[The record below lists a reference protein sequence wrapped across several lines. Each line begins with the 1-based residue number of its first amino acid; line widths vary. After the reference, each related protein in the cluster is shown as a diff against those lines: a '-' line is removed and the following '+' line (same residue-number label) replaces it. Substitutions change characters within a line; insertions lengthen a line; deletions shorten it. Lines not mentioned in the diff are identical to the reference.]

1 MITWLLAHLYH
12 KIQRVNLTYSKA
24 FVCGLVAILS
34 IQFVY
39 PMLMGLG
46 TFPIVGLS
54 MPLVGG
60 TMTSSVL
67 ALGALGC
74 TLGVL
79 RYGKLPTAEDPIRL

>member
-1 MITWLLAHLYH
+1 M
-12 KIQRVNLTYSKA
+12 TYAMALVS
-24 FVCGLVAILS
+24 GLVTMLT

-60 TMTSSVL
+60 TITSSVL

-74 TLGVL
+74 TLGVFRHGQLPKPKGL
-79 RYGKLPTAEDPIRL
+79 R